1 MTKSSAW
8 FTHVAWLLIAITG
21 VVYAWMRYLCE
32 PDDPMALAN
41 HPLEPE
47 TLALHVISAPLFVF
61 ALGLLWRSHILV
73 KIRSSRPDRKVTGYS
88 LLVLAIVCT
97 ASGYLLQVS
106 TSELLRTVWTWSHA
120 VTGLALVVVYLL
132 HQFAPHTA
140 LRNRRESAASGIEPP
155 ARS

>member
-8 FTHVAWLLIAITG
+8 FTHLSWLLIAVTG

-41 HPLEPE
+41 HPLEPSI
-47 TLALHVISAPLFVF
+47 LAAHVLTAPLFVF

-73 KIRSSRPDRKVTGYS
+73 KLRSRQSNRKVTGYT
-88 LLVLAIVCT
+88 LLLLAIACT

-106 TSELLRTVWTWSHA
+106 TAEMLRAIWMWSHA
-120 VTGLALVVVYLL
+120 CSGLALAVVYIL
-132 HQFAPHTA
+132 HQLAPHATP
-140 LRNRRESAASGIEPP
+140 LKKRESIAA
-155 ARS
+155 RR